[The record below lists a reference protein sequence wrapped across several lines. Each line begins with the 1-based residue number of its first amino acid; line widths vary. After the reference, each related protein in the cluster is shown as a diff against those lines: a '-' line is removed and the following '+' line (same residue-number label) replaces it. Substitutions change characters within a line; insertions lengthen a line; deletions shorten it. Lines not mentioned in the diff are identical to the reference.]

1 MKKTLVM
8 ATAFLLVAV
17 FATVQAAD
25 KRIIRPPGTKA
36 SGNWSHGILVDG
48 SLYVSGMA
56 GEDANG
62 KVPASFEAEVKQA
75 LDNIDAVLK
84 AAGMTSADVVTVQVY
99 LTDVALFQR
108 MNAAYTAYFKDP
120 RPARTT
126 VVVSRLVGDGHI
138 EITTTA
144 RK

>member
-1 MKKTLVM
+1 MNKTIALTLV
-8 ATAFLLVAV
+8 LVLAL
-17 FATVQAAD
+17 AAAALAAE
-25 KRIIRPPGTKA
+25 KKVILPAGAQP

-48 SLYVSGMA
+48 TLYVSGMA

-62 KVPASFEAEVKQA
+62 KIPASFEAEMKQA

-84 AAGMTSADVVTVQVY
+84 AAGMGSKNVVSAQVY

-108 MNAAYTAYFKDP
+108 MNQVYTAYFKDP

-126 VVVSRLVGDGHI
+126 VVVARLVGDGHV